1 MHLGLFLKSNFN
13 YEIYIKL
20 IFDVSCGEHF
30 HTHTHTHTHLFL
42 LHTNIFAEYDS

>member
-20 IFDVSCGEHF
+20 IFGVSCGEHI
-30 HTHTHTHTHLFL
+30 HTHTHVFL
-42 LHTNIFAEYDS
+42 LHTNIFAEYDT